1 MGRWQVP
8 VTLAATVAALVACST
23 TGSGHVISE
32 SRPVA
37 GFTKIDLSGRGEV
50 TIDQNGTEALT
61 VEAEDNLMPKV
72 TSQVVD
78 GTLRLG
84 EKSNLTLRQN
94 TPIKYRVSVKEIAG
108 LIVSGSGTVTATK
121 ITTPHLSVDISGSG
135 TVTLGGSVEAQEL
148 AISGSGDYQAK
159 DLPSK
164 TTTAEISGSGD
175 AAVAVSD
182 RLDVE
187 ISGSGGLTYYGNPPQ
202 VTQQVSGSGRVTK
215 G

>member
-1 MGRWQVP
+1 MGRWRVP
-8 VTLAATVAALVACST
+8 VTLVATVAALVACST
-23 TGSGHVISE
+23 TGSGNVVSE

-61 VEAEDNLMPKV
+61 VEAEDNLMRKV
-72 TSQVVD
+72 TSEVVD

-108 LIVSGSGTVTATK
+108 LSISGSGTVTATK

-187 ISGSGGLTYYGNPPQ
+187 ISGSGRLTYYGNPPQ
-202 VTQQVSGSGRVTK
+202 VTQQVSGSGRVMK

>member
-1 MGRWQVP
+1 MGRWRVP
-8 VTLAATVAALVACST
+8 VTLVATVAALVACST
-23 TGSGHVISE
+23 TGSGNVVSE

-72 TSQVVD
+72 TSEVVD

-108 LIVSGSGTVTATK
+108 LIISGSGTVTATK

-187 ISGSGGLTYYGNPPQ
+187 ISGSGRLTYYGNPPQ
-202 VTQQVSGSGRVTK
+202 VTQQVSGSGRVMK